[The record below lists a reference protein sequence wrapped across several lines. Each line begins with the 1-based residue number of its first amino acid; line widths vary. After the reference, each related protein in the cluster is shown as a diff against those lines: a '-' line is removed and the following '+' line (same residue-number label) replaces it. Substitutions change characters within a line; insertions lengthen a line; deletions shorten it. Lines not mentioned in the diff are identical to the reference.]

1 MPSKLAASELSH
13 EGVRRQFVAASRPAF
28 LSHSGLS
35 PTERGVALHTF
46 MQFADYSRAALSPTQ
61 EIARLTAE
69 GFLTA
74 EQAAVL
80 PLPKIRRFFAS
91 SLYAR
96 MAASPRC
103 LREEHFTIPLPASQ
117 FNKEL
122 PEHLPHGAAEE
133 SLMIQGIADCVFEE
147 QGGLVIVDYKTDRVK
162 TGQELTERYIEQLRI
177 YAYALSRTLALPV
190 KECLLYAFALDD
202 SISLEI
208 S

>member
-1 MPSKLAASELSH
+1 M
-13 EGVRRQFVAASRPAF
+13 AASRPAF

-35 PTERGVALHTF
+35 PSERGVALHTF
-46 MQFADYSRAALSPTQ
+46 MQFADYSRAARSPVE
-61 EIARLTAE
+61 EIARLTAN

-74 EQAAVL
+74 EQADVL

-103 LREEHFTIPLPASQ
+103 LREEHFTIPLPASR
-117 FNKEL
+117 FNEAL
-122 PEHLPHGAAEE
+122 PALLPDEAEEE
-133 SLMIQGIADCVFEE
+133 SLVIQGIADCVFEE

-162 TGQELTERYIEQLRI
+162 TGQELAERYSEQLRI

-190 KECLLYAFALDD
+190 RECLLYAFALDD
-202 SISLEI
+202 SISVAI
-208 S
+208 